1 MRGIAQATTEPPPPA
16 AQGLQGLH
24 GLQGF
29 AAAQGLQGFAAQGLQ
44 GFAAAQGLQGFF
56 TAQGLHGLQALAAA
70 QGLQGFFTAQ
80 GLQGLH
86 AAWAMGTP
94 ICPETTMPPAATP
107 AKTTMGTMAVD
118 INKRFLDFIGSLP
131 DRCFWSLIVAM
142 APQPLGTA
150 QYPQARRF
158 KPRTRGQFC
167 RVTATHDS
175 VKQGPT
181 PNLGMHRPPRRY
193 SGLVRRRA
201 CLSPRSGT
209 RPDIPAE

>member
-1 MRGIAQATTEPPPPA
+1 MRGIAQATTVPPPPA

-29 AAAQGLQGFAAQGLQ
+29 AAAQGLQGLAAQGLQ
-44 GFAAAQGLQGFF
+44 GFAAAQGLHGLQGFF

-131 DRCFWSLIVAM
+131 DRCFWSLIVPM
-142 APQPLGTA
+142 AQRPLSAA
-150 QYPQARRF
+150 QYPQANALSLGLAGSSVESRRL
-158 KPRTRGQFC
+158 TI
-167 RVTATHDS
+167 S
-175 VKQGPT
+175 
-181 PNLGMHRPPRRY
+181 
-193 SGLVRRRA
+193 
-201 CLSPRSGT
+201 
-209 RPDIPAE
+209 